1 MDEGLADEERR
12 EEYSRQSK
20 QQWSTVTF
28 QLKKKK
34 SSEWILQSWG
44 RGMVYS
50 IARVMGGLKRVQ
62 LMRDL
67 TSHVKDLDF
76 SVK

>member
-1 MDEGLADEERR
+1 MKH
-12 EEYSRQSK
+12 SNFS
-20 QQWSTVTF
+20 V
-28 QLKKKK
+28 KKKK

>member
-1 MDEGLADEERR
+1 M
-12 EEYSRQSK
+12 K
-20 QQWSTVTF
+20 HSTFSVK
-28 QLKKKK
+28 KKKK

-50 IARVMGGLKRVQ
+50 IAGVMGGLKRVQ

>member
-34 SSEWILQSWG
+34 VQSG
-44 RGMVYS
+44 YYKV
-50 IARVMGGLKRVQ
+50 GGGGWFTV
-62 LMRDL
+62 
-67 TSHVKDLDF
+67 
-76 SVK
+76 